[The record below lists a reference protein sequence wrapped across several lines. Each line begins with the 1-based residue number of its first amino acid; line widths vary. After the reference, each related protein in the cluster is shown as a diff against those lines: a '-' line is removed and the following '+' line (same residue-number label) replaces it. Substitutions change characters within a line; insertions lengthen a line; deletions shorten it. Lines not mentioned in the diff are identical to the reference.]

1 MTLEIT
7 PQKRAASII
16 KKWLTPTMQ
25 ARGFTK
31 KGRIYTRILADV
43 VHLMDIQ
50 QSDSNRK
57 TAVSYALNMGVYV
70 PGVWET
76 AHDGTMP
83 KILDTPDCPVHSRPG
98 FQCVPISTTWWDVKS
113 SEDPAKDDDVGRNML
128 AVVEE
133 GAFQYF
139 FDRLMDRRSF
149 AEFLQVPRQKRYQQ
163 MFPYVESRWFVYAGL
178 IWDQLGDYDK
188 CRECMAKA
196 VEAAKGKRLE
206 ADMEKFAR
214 EYVCG
219 SVDWTQFPMPQG

>member
-7 PQKRAASII
+7 PQKRAAAII

-25 ARGFTK
+25 MHGFTK
-31 KGRIYTRILADV
+31 KGRIYTRILPDV

-57 TAVSYALNMGVYV
+57 TAVRYALNMGIHV
-70 PGVWET
+70 PGVRL
-76 AHDGTMP
+76 AIYP
-83 KILDTPDCPVHSRPG
+83 KFAPKALDAPVGLIHGRPG
-98 FQCVPISTTWWDVKS
+98 FQCEPISTTWWDVKS
-113 SEDPAKDDDVGRNML
+113 SEDPAKDDDVGRDML

-139 FDRLMDRRSF
+139 FARFMNKKAL
-149 AEFLQVPRQKRYQQ
+149 AEFLEVPRSNRYKQL
-163 MFPYVESRWFVYAGL
+163 FPYVESPCLVYAGL
-178 IWDQLGDYDK
+178 IWDQLGNYDK

-196 VEAAKGKRLE
+196 VESAKGKRLE

-214 EYVCG
+214 EYVYG
-219 SVDWTQFPMPQG
+219 SVNWDRFPMPQ